1 MAKSRR
7 TITVVFGA
15 LIGLLVLVAIALFI
29 FLDVNAYKPRF
40 EAAVSENLGMEVK
53 VGGRLGIGFFPGLL
67 VTLEDVHIRNRGTEV
82 ATARAARIGIDFLT
96 LLHKGFQIEQIT
108 LEHPT
113 ISIERDRDG
122 KFNFEQSEVGRGPLP
137 NLNLARISLSNGTFR
152 YVDRASGEGFEAGDC
167 SLDVSR
173 LQLSGRER
181 PDIMKNLS
189 FAAALACGK
198 MLTKD
203 YAASDLK
210 FSVAGQRGS
219 FDLKPVTMRIFSGQ
233 GSGSIRA
240 DFTGAVPLYQVRYT
254 LSQFRIDEFLKI
266 LSPQEIAQGSADFSA
281 NLSMQGKTMNEL
293 RQTAAGQITLRGENL
308 TLNGRDLDR
317 EFARYESSQHFNL
330 VDVGAYVLI
339 GPLGLIVTKGYNFA
353 RIYQGSGGHSEIR
366 TLVSDWKVDHG
377 VAQAQDVA
385 MATNKN
391 RIALHGGL
399 DFSNE
404 RFDDLTVALIDAKG
418 CAKVQQKIRG
428 TFKKPVVENPSTLK
442 SLAGPVSKLVN
453 KVRNLFPGGKCDV
466 FYAGS
471 VASPK

>member
-1 MAKSRR
+1 
-7 TITVVFGA
+7 
-15 LIGLLVLVAIALFI
+15 
-29 FLDVNAYKPRF
+29 
-40 EAAVSENLGMEVK
+40 MEVK

-122 KFNFEQSEVGRGPLP
+122 KFNFEQSEEGRGPLP

-189 FAAALACGK
+189 FAAELACGK
-198 MLTKD
+198 ILTKD

-233 GSGSIRA
+233 GSGSIQA

-266 LSPQEIAQGSADFSA
+266 LSPQEIAQGSMDFSA
-281 NLSMQGKTMNEL
+281 NLSMQGKTYE
-293 RQTAAGQITLRGENL
+293 RTETDCSGKDHTA
-308 TLNGRDLDR
+308 GRKPH
-317 EFARYESSQHFNL
+317 SQWPRSRSG
-330 VDVGAYVLI
+330 VR
-339 GPLGLIVTKGYNFA
+339 PL
-353 RIYQGSGGHSEIR
+353 
-366 TLVSDWKVDHG
+366 
-377 VAQAQDVA
+377 
-385 MATNKN
+385 
-391 RIALHGGL
+391 
-399 DFSNE
+399 
-404 RFDDLTVALIDAKG
+404 
-418 CAKVQQKIRG
+418 
-428 TFKKPVVENPSTLK
+428 
-442 SLAGPVSKLVN
+442 
-453 KVRNLFPGGKCDV
+453 
-466 FYAGS
+466 
-471 VASPK
+471 